1 MNTIPTIGPDTAI
14 APRTGSGSPQTPPQ
28 QRADAAPAVL
38 ADSVA
43 KADPGVLLKLV
54 PPAVPRDQSA
64 EVRPPPQDPLAGLL
78 AALFGTADRDD
89 SDPVL
94 SLPPGVSAED
104 LPEGLTPQQLQV
116 WLRGLFRNA
125 IDQDEALL
133 QRLAQSIESLPP
145 ETQEAIQK
153 ASNPAMAQLLKFA
166 ALTEAGR
173 REAPARFQGGAQPLA
188 EQPQQAAARLLE
200 SLRMALP
207 FQLAAKVQEA
217 IPAQLSQAAQPTV
230 AQPQVL
236 QPQVTQPQVLQPQV
250 TQPQVTHPQVTQ
262 PAFAPQPVD
271 AAPPSQTVQALSP
284 QDADSVQPMQTVQA
298 VFSQQPADSVQSAS
312 NPMLSGPMTAQQA
325 ELALRD
331 AMRLLM
337 DGRLQWQGVF
347 TPGVPLQLERSD
359 AWQASRGAL
368 GGMEKG
374 SSIRL
379 RLQLPNL
386 GDLELRALGFGGQVS
401 VRIHATESSTPA
413 LAKALPELQAKL
425 RDRGLAG
432 AQIALD
438 SL

>member
-217 IPAQLSQAAQPTV
+217 IPAQMSQAAQPTV

-236 QPQVTQPQVLQPQV
+236 QPQVTQPQV
-250 TQPQVTHPQVTQ
+250 TQPQVTQ

>member
-94 SLPPGVSAED
+94 SLPPGVSEED

-217 IPAQLSQAAQPTV
+217 IPAQMSQAAQPTV

-236 QPQVTQPQVLQPQV
+236 QPQVLQPQV
-250 TQPQVTHPQVTQ
+250 TQPQVTQPQVTQ
-262 PAFAPQPVD
+262 PAFAPQPAD

>member
-217 IPAQLSQAAQPTV
+217 IPAQMSQAAQPTV
-230 AQPQVL
+230 A
-236 QPQVTQPQVLQPQV
+236 QPQVLQPQV

>member
-94 SLPPGVSAED
+94 SLPPGVSEED

-217 IPAQLSQAAQPTV
+217 IPAQMSQAAQPTV

-236 QPQVTQPQVLQPQV
+236 QPQVTQPQV
-250 TQPQVTHPQVTQ
+250 TQPQVTQ
-262 PAFAPQPVD
+262 PAFAPQPAD

>member
-217 IPAQLSQAAQPTV
+217 IPAQMSQAAQPTV

-236 QPQVTQPQVLQPQV
+236 QPQVTQPQV
-250 TQPQVTHPQVTQ
+250 TQ
-262 PAFAPQPVD
+262 PAFAPQPAD

>member
-217 IPAQLSQAAQPTV
+217 IPAQMSQAAQPTV

-236 QPQVTQPQVLQPQV
+236 QPQVTQPQV
-250 TQPQVTHPQVTQ
+250 TQPQVTQ
-262 PAFAPQPVD
+262 PAFAPQPAD

-337 DGRLQWQGVF
+337 DGRFQWQGVF

>member
-217 IPAQLSQAAQPTV
+217 IPAQMSQAAQPTV
-230 AQPQVL
+230 A
-236 QPQVTQPQVLQPQV
+236 QPQVLQPQV

-298 VFSQQPADSVQSAS
+298 VFSQQPADSVQSAG

>member
-217 IPAQLSQAAQPTV
+217 IPAQMSQAAQPTV

-236 QPQVTQPQVLQPQV
+236 QPQVTQPQV
-250 TQPQVTHPQVTQ
+250 TQPQVTQ
-262 PAFAPQPVD
+262 PAFAPQPAD

>member
-1 MNTIPTIGPDTAI
+1 M
-14 APRTGSGSPQTPPQ
+14 
-28 QRADAAPAVL
+28 
-38 ADSVA
+38 
-43 KADPGVLLKLV
+43 
-54 PPAVPRDQSA
+54 
-64 EVRPPPQDPLAGLL
+64 
-78 AALFGTADRDD
+78 
-89 SDPVL
+89 
-94 SLPPGVSAED
+94 
-104 LPEGLTPQQLQV
+104 
-116 WLRGLFRNA
+116 
-125 IDQDEALL
+125 
-133 QRLAQSIESLPP
+133 
-145 ETQEAIQK
+145 TQ
-153 ASNPAMAQLLKFA
+153 
-166 ALTEAGR
+166 
-173 REAPARFQGGAQPLA
+173 
-188 EQPQQAAARLLE
+188 
-200 SLRMALP
+200 
-207 FQLAAKVQEA
+207 
-217 IPAQLSQAAQPTV
+217 
-230 AQPQVL
+230 
-236 QPQVTQPQVLQPQV
+236 
-250 TQPQVTHPQVTQ
+250 PQVTQ
-262 PAFAPQPVD
+262 PAFAPQPAD

>member
-217 IPAQLSQAAQPTV
+217 IPAQMSQAAQPTV
-230 AQPQVL
+230 AQPQVT
-236 QPQVTQPQVLQPQV
+236 QPQVTQ
-250 TQPQVTHPQVTQ
+250 PQVTQ
-262 PAFAPQPVD
+262 PAFAPQPAD

>member
-217 IPAQLSQAAQPTV
+217 IPAQMSQA

-236 QPQVTQPQVLQPQV
+236 QPQVTQPQV
-250 TQPQVTHPQVTQ
+250 TQPQVTQ

>member
-217 IPAQLSQAAQPTV
+217 IPAQPTV

-262 PAFAPQPVD
+262 PAFAPQPAD

>member
-217 IPAQLSQAAQPTV
+217 IPAQLSQAAQP
-230 AQPQVL
+230 
-236 QPQVTQPQVLQPQV
+236 QVLQPQV
-250 TQPQVTHPQVTQ
+250 TQPQVTQPQVTQ
-262 PAFAPQPVD
+262 PAFAPQPAD

-284 QDADSVQPMQTVQA
+284 QDADSVQPVQTVQA

>member
-94 SLPPGVSAED
+94 SLPPGVSEED

-217 IPAQLSQAAQPTV
+217 IPAQMSQAAQPTV
-230 AQPQVL
+230 AQPQVT
-236 QPQVTQPQVLQPQV
+236 QPQVTQ
-250 TQPQVTHPQVTQ
+250 PQVTQ
-262 PAFAPQPVD
+262 PAFAPQPAD

>member
-217 IPAQLSQAAQPTV
+217 IPAQMSQA

-236 QPQVTQPQVLQPQV
+236 QPQVTQPQV
-250 TQPQVTHPQVTQ
+250 TQPQVTQ
-262 PAFAPQPVD
+262 PAFAPQPAD

-284 QDADSVQPMQTVQA
+284 QDADSVQPVQTVQA

>member
-236 QPQVTQPQVLQPQV
+236 QPQVTQPQV
-250 TQPQVTHPQVTQ
+250 TQPQVTQ
-262 PAFAPQPVD
+262 PAFAPQPAD

>member
-217 IPAQLSQAAQPTV
+217 IPAQPTV

-236 QPQVTQPQVLQPQV
+236 QPQVTQPQV
-250 TQPQVTHPQVTQ
+250 TQPQVTQ